1 MKIVNMKETAKNDL
15 NAPIFTGPG
24 VTRQV
29 LAPESDEFD
38 VDLVNFPEG
47 VRNKFHTH
55 DSDQVLIVISGKGI
69 VASEEQEREV
79 IVGDV
84 IYIPAGEKHRHG
96 AGSDSEFSH
105 IYIKKVGSKTDIL
118 GD

>member
-1 MKIVNMKETAKNDL
+1 MKSLLGIILIILIASQCVNADSKDPNDPNYPNDPRELLRVKWNAIITVLQNKEID
-15 NAPIFTGPG
+15 
-24 VTRQV
+24 Q
-29 LAPESDEFD
+29 D
-38 VDLVNFPEG
+38 VKEKKI
-47 VRNKFHTH
+47 NK
-55 DSDQVLIVISGKGI
+55 I

-79 IVGDV
+79 TVGDI